1 MKKKTKI
8 ILACI
13 AACIIVAAVAVV
25 IKVNLDKQAKN
36 KSLKEGETAIETYL
50 QSFDEENEEAKK
62 AEIYTSFQSDDKITS
77 VIEKYF
83 QNKEEKKEDWYQ
95 KYSKANKKMYQYFV
109 DYFND
114 LISTESD
121 NFENDKSIADCDTV
135 IENLNHISDALE
147 QDTIIKSDDKDSIK
161 DTLSGVME
169 RVNDEINSI
178 VDNYNA
184 TYESYVISDVE
195 NASKDDLNTA
205 ITNMNTLKDELT
217 NLGTNHFEDIITN
230 IDSNVETYTNK
241 VSEIEEAEKKAAE
254 EAEKKKQEEKKK
266 KEAAASN
273 NSSSNSSNNSSSNSS
288 SSGTSSKGGLS
299 QSSWSITGGGW
310 VEEEGQYVTFNAPQV
325 VYDAYASGK
334 GYEWVVLYKDDLGTI
349 CSWRIGNSQ
358 TYYDCDKNG
367 NVLKIENY

>member
-25 IKVNLDKQAKN
+25 IKVNLDKRAKN
-36 KSLKEGETAIETYL
+36 KSLTEGKTAIETYL
-50 QSFDEENEEAKK
+50 QSFDEENEEGKK
-62 AEIYTSFQSDDKITS
+62 AEIYTSFQSDEKITS

-83 QNKEEKKEDWYQ
+83 QNKETKKADWYQ
-95 KYSKANKKMYQYFV
+95 NYSKANKKMYQYFV

-121 NFENDKSIADCDTV
+121 NFENDKSIAACDTM
-135 IENLNHISDALE
+135 IENLNNISDALE
-147 QDTIIKSDDKDSIK
+147 QDAIIKSDDKDSIK
-161 DTLSGVME
+161 DTLSEVMG

-217 NLGTNHFEDIITN
+217 NFSTDHFTDIISN

-266 KEAAASN
+266 KEAATSDNTSN
-273 NSSSNSSNNSSSNSS
+273 SNNSSSNSS
-288 SSGTSSKGGLS
+288 SSGTSSRGGLS
-299 QSSWSITGGGW
+299 QSSWSITGNCW
-310 VEEEGQYVTFNAPQV
+310 DDSEGQNVIYNAPQV
-325 VYDAYASGK
+325 VYDAYNAGK
-334 GYEWVVLYKDDLGTI
+334 SYIWYAQDGKCAWSIEYDPNCYICDRYGNILYT
-349 CSWRIGNSQ
+349 N
-358 TYYDCDKNG
+358 
-367 NVLKIENY
+367 

>member
-36 KSLKEGETAIETYL
+36 KSLTEGETAIETYL
-50 QSFDEENEEAKK
+50 QSFDEENEEGKK
-62 AEIYTSFQSDDKITS
+62 AEIYTSFQSDEKITS

-83 QNKEEKKEDWYQ
+83 QNKETKKEDWYQ
-95 KYSKANKKMYQYFV
+95 NYLKANKKMYQYFV

-121 NFENDKSIADCDTV
+121 NFENDKSIAACDNM
-135 IENLNHISDALE
+135 IENLNHISDTLE

-161 DTLSGVME
+161 DTLSEVMG

-217 NLGTNHFEDIITN
+217 NLGTNHFTDIIAN
-230 IDSNVETYTNK
+230 IDNDVETYTNK
-241 VSEIEEAEKKAAE
+241 VSEIEEEEKKAAE
-254 EAEKKKQEEKKK
+254 EAEKKK
-266 KEAAASN
+266 KEAAAANN
-273 NSSSNSSNNSSSNSS
+273 NSNSNSSNNSSSNNSS
-288 SSGTSSKGGLS
+288 SSGTSSKSGLS
-299 QSSWSITGGGW
+299 QSSWSITGNCW
-310 VEEEGQYVTFNAPQV
+310 DDSEGQNVIYNAPQV
-325 VYDAYASGK
+325 VYDAYNAGK
-334 GYEWVVLYKDDLGTI
+334 SYIWYAQDGKCAWSIEYDPNCYICDRYGNILYT
-349 CSWRIGNSQ
+349 N
-358 TYYDCDKNG
+358 
-367 NVLKIENY
+367 

>member
-1 MKKKTKI
+1 M
-8 ILACI
+8 
-13 AACIIVAAVAVV
+13 

-36 KSLKEGETAIETYL
+36 KSLTEGETAIETYL
-50 QSFDEENEEAKK
+50 QSFDEENEEGKK
-62 AEIYTSFQSDDKITS
+62 AEIYTSFQSDEKITS

-83 QNKEEKKEDWYQ
+83 QNKETKKEDWYQ
-95 KYSKANKKMYQYFV
+95 NYSKANKKMYQYFV

-121 NFENDKSIADCDTV
+121 NFGNDKSIAACDNV
-135 IENLNHISDALE
+135 IENLNHISDTLE

-161 DTLSGVME
+161 DTLSEVMG

-217 NLGTNHFEDIITN
+217 NLGTDHFTDIISN
-230 IDSNVETYTNK
+230 IDSDVEAYTNK

-254 EAEKKKQEEKKK
+254 EAEKKK
-266 KEAAASN
+266 KEAAAAN
-273 NSSSNSSNNSSSNSS
+273 NNSNSSNNSSSNNSS
-288 SSGTSSKGGLS
+288 SSGTSSKSGLS
-299 QSSWSITGGGW
+299 QSSWSITGNCW
-310 VEEEGQYVTFNAPQV
+310 DDSEGQNVIYNAPQV
-325 VYDAYASGK
+325 VYDAYNAGK
-334 GYEWVVLYKDDLGTI
+334 SYIWYAQDGKCAWSIEYDPNCYICDRYGNILYT
-349 CSWRIGNSQ
+349 N
-358 TYYDCDKNG
+358 
-367 NVLKIENY
+367 

>member
-25 IKVNLDKQAKN
+25 IKMNLDKQAKN
-36 KSLKEGETAIETYL
+36 KSLTEGETAIETYL
-50 QSFDEENEEAKK
+50 QSFDEENEEGKK
-62 AEIYTSFQSDDKITS
+62 AEIYTSFQSDEKITS

-83 QNKEEKKEDWYQ
+83 QNKETKKEDWYQ
-95 KYSKANKKMYQYFV
+95 NYSKANKKMYQYFV

-121 NFENDKSIADCDTV
+121 NFENDKSIAACDTM
-135 IENLNHISDALE
+135 IENLNNISDTLE
-147 QDTIIKSDDKDSIK
+147 QDAIIKSDDKDSIK
-161 DTLSGVME
+161 DTLSEVMG

-178 VDNYNA
+178 VDNYNT

-205 ITNMNTLKDELT
+205 ITNLNTLKDELT
-217 NLGTNHFEDIITN
+217 NLGTDHFTGIIAN
-230 IDSNVETYTNK
+230 IDNDVETYTNK
-241 VSEIEEAEKKAAE
+241 ASEIEEAEKKAAE

-273 NSSSNSSNNSSSNSS
+273 NSSSNSSDNSSSNSS
-288 SSGTSSKGGLS
+288 STPSRGGLS
-299 QSSWSITGGGW
+299 QSSWSITGNCW
-310 VEEEGQYVTFNAPQV
+310 DDSEGQNVIYNAPQV
-325 VYDAYASGK
+325 VYDAYNAGK
-334 GYEWVVLYKDDLGTI
+334 SYIWYAQDGKCAWSIEYDPNCYICDRYGNILYT
-349 CSWRIGNSQ
+349 N
-358 TYYDCDKNG
+358 
-367 NVLKIENY
+367 

>member
-36 KSLKEGETAIETYL
+36 KSLTEGETAIETYL
-50 QSFDEENEEAKK
+50 QSFDEENEEGKK
-62 AEIYTSFQSDDKITS
+62 AEIYTSFQSDEKITS

-83 QNKEEKKEDWYQ
+83 QNKEMKKEDWYQ
-95 KYSKANKKMYQYFV
+95 NYSKANKKMYQYFV

-121 NFENDKSIADCDTV
+121 NFENDKSIAACDTM
-135 IENLNHISDALE
+135 IENLNNISDTLE
-147 QDTIIKSDDKDSIK
+147 QDAIIKSDDKDSIK
-161 DTLSGVME
+161 DTLSEVMG

-184 TYESYVISDVE
+184 TYVSYVISDVE

-205 ITNMNTLKDELT
+205 ITNLNTLKDELT
-217 NLGTNHFEDIITN
+217 NLGTDHFTDIIAN
-230 IDSNVETYTNK
+230 IDNDVETYTNK
-241 VSEIEEAEKKAAE
+241 VSEIEEVEKKAAE

-266 KEAAASN
+266 KEADAAN
-273 NSSSNSSNNSSSNSS
+273 NSSSNSNDNSSTPSR
-288 SSGTSSKGGLS
+288 GGLS
-299 QSSWSITGGGW
+299 QSSWAITGNCW
-310 VEEEGQYVTFNAPQV
+310 DDSEGQNIIYNAPQV
-325 VYDAYASGK
+325 IYDAYNNGKSYVWYASNG
-334 GYEWVVLYKDDLGTI
+334 E
-349 CSWRIGNSQ
+349 CSWEIEYDPVVYTCDRYGNILY
-358 TYYDCDKNG
+358 TN
-367 NVLKIENY
+367 

>member
-25 IKVNLDKQAKN
+25 IKMNLDKQAKN
-36 KSLKEGETAIETYL
+36 KSLTEGETAIETYL
-50 QSFDEENEEAKK
+50 QSFDEENEEGKK
-62 AEIYTSFQSDDKITS
+62 AEIYTSFQSDEKITS

-83 QNKEEKKEDWYQ
+83 QNKETKKEDWYQ
-95 KYSKANKKMYQYFV
+95 NYSKANKKMYQYFV

-121 NFENDKSIADCDTV
+121 NFENDKSIAACDTM
-135 IENLNHISDALE
+135 IENLNNISDTLE
-147 QDTIIKSDDKDSIK
+147 QDAIIKSDDKDSIK
-161 DTLSGVME
+161 DTLSEVMG

-178 VDNYNA
+178 VDNYNT

-205 ITNMNTLKDELT
+205 ITNLNTLKDELT
-217 NLGTNHFEDIITN
+217 NLGTDHFTGIIAN
-230 IDSNVETYTNK
+230 IDNDVETYTNK
-241 VSEIEEAEKKAAE
+241 VSEIEEAEKKASE

-273 NSSSNSSNNSSSNSS
+273 NSSSNSSDNSSSNSS
-288 SSGTSSKGGLS
+288 STPSRGGLS
-299 QSSWSITGGGW
+299 QSSWSITGNCW
-310 VEEEGQYVTFNAPQV
+310 DDSEGQNVIYNAPQV
-325 VYDAYASGK
+325 VYDAYNAGK
-334 GYEWVVLYKDDLGTI
+334 SYIWYAQDGKCAWSIEYDPNCYICDRYGNILYT
-349 CSWRIGNSQ
+349 N
-358 TYYDCDKNG
+358 
-367 NVLKIENY
+367 

>member
-36 KSLKEGETAIETYL
+36 KSLTEGKTAIETYL
-50 QSFDEENEEAKK
+50 QSFDEENEEGKK
-62 AEIYTSFQSDDKITS
+62 AEIYTSFQSDKKITS

-83 QNKEEKKEDWYQ
+83 QNKETKKEDWYQ
-95 KYSKANKKMYQYFV
+95 NYSKANKKMYQYFV

-114 LISTESD
+114 LISKESD
-121 NFENDKSIADCDTV
+121 NFENDKRIAACDTM
-135 IENLNHISDALE
+135 IENLNNISDTLE

-161 DTLSGVME
+161 DTLSEVMG

-178 VDNYNA
+178 VDNYNT

-205 ITNMNTLKDELT
+205 ITNLNTLKDELT
-217 NLGTNHFEDIITN
+217 NLGTDHFADIIAN

-241 VSEIEEAEKKAAE
+241 VSEIEEAEDKA
-254 EAEKKKQEEKKK
+254 AEKKKQEEKKK
-266 KEAAASN
+266 KEAAAANNDSN
-273 NSSSNSSNNSSSNSS
+273 SNSSDNSSSNSS
-288 SSGTSSKGGLS
+288 STPSRGGLS
-299 QSSWSITGGGW
+299 QSSWAITGNCW
-310 VEEEGQYVTFNAPQV
+310 DDSEGQNIIYNAPQV
-325 VYDAYASGK
+325 IYDAYNNGKSYVWYASNG
-334 GYEWVVLYKDDLGTI
+334 E
-349 CSWRIGNSQ
+349 CSWEIEYDPVVYTCDRYGNILY
-358 TYYDCDKNG
+358 TN
-367 NVLKIENY
+367 

>member
-36 KSLKEGETAIETYL
+36 KSLTEGETAIETYL
-50 QSFDEENEEAKK
+50 QSFDEENEEGKK
-62 AEIYTSFQSDDKITS
+62 AEIYTSFQSDEKITS

-83 QNKEEKKEDWYQ
+83 QNKETKKEDWYQ
-95 KYSKANKKMYQYFV
+95 NYLKANKKMYQYFV

-121 NFENDKSIADCDTV
+121 NFENDKSIAACDNM
-135 IENLNHISDALE
+135 IENLNHISDTLE

-161 DTLSGVME
+161 DTLSEVMG

-217 NLGTNHFEDIITN
+217 NLGTNHFTDIISN
-230 IDSNVETYTNK
+230 IDSDVEAYTNK
-241 VSEIEEAEKKAAE
+241 VSEIEKAEKKAAE
-254 EAEKKKQEEKKK
+254 EAEKKK
-266 KEAAASN
+266 KEAAAANN
-273 NSSSNSSNNSSSNSS
+273 NSNSNSSNNSSSNNSS
-288 SSGTSSKGGLS
+288 SSGTSSKSGLS
-299 QSSWSITGGGW
+299 QSSWSITGNCW
-310 VEEEGQYVTFNAPQV
+310 DDSEGQNVIYNAPQV
-325 VYDAYASGK
+325 VYDAYNAGK
-334 GYEWVVLYKDDLGTI
+334 SYIWYAQDGKCAWSIEYDPNCYICDRYGNILYT
-349 CSWRIGNSQ
+349 N
-358 TYYDCDKNG
+358 
-367 NVLKIENY
+367 

>member
-13 AACIIVAAVAVV
+13 ASCIIVAAVAVV

-36 KSLKEGETAIETYL
+36 KSLTEGETAIETYL
-50 QSFDEENEEAKK
+50 QSFDEENEEGKK
-62 AEIYTSFQSDDKITS
+62 AEIYTSFQSDEKITS

-83 QNKEEKKEDWYQ
+83 QNKETKKEDWYQ
-95 KYSKANKKMYQYFV
+95 NYSKANKKMYQYFV

-121 NFENDKSIADCDTV
+121 NFENDKSIAACDTM
-135 IENLNHISDALE
+135 IENLNNISDTLE
-147 QDTIIKSDDKDSIK
+147 QDEIIKSDDKDSIK
-161 DTLSGVME
+161 DTLSEVMG

-205 ITNMNTLKDELT
+205 ITNLNTLKDELT
-217 NLGTNHFEDIITN
+217 NLGTDHFTDIISN

-241 VSEIEEAEKKAAE
+241 VSEIEETEKKAAE

-266 KEAAASN
+266 KEAAAANNDSNSN
-273 NSSSNSSNNSSSNSS
+273 NSNNSSSNSS
-288 SSGTSSKGGLS
+288 STPSRGGLS

-325 VYDAYASGK
+325 IYDAYASGK
-334 GYEWVVLYKDDLGTI
+334 GYEWV
-349 CSWRIGNSQ
+349 IGNFDGSG
-358 TYYDCDKNG
+358 TFCTWYIDGSDTGYRCDRNG
-367 NVLKIENY
+367 NILCIN

>member
-25 IKVNLDKQAKN
+25 IKVNLDEQAKN
-36 KSLKEGETAIETYL
+36 KSLTEGETAIETYL
-50 QSFDEENEEAKK
+50 QSFDEENEEGKK
-62 AEIYTSFQSDDKITS
+62 AEIYTSFQSDEKITS

-83 QNKEEKKEDWYQ
+83 QNKETKKEDWYQ
-95 KYSKANKKMYQYFV
+95 NYSKANKKMYQYFV
-109 DYFND
+109 NYFND

-121 NFENDKSIADCDTV
+121 NFENDKSIAACDTM
-135 IENLNHISDALE
+135 IENLNNISDTLE
-147 QDTIIKSDDKDSIK
+147 QDAILKSGDKDNIK
-161 DTLSGVME
+161 DTLSEVMG

-205 ITNMNTLKDELT
+205 ITNLNTLKDELT
-217 NLGTNHFEDIITN
+217 NLGTNHFTDIISN

-241 VSEIEEAEKKAAE
+241 VSEIEEAEKK
-254 EAEKKKQEEKKK
+254 KQEEKKK
-266 KEAAASN
+266 KEEAVSN
-273 NSSSNSSNNSSSNSS
+273 NSSSNSSDNSSSNSS
-288 SSGTSSKGGLS
+288 STPSRGGLS

-310 VEEEGQYVTFNAPQV
+310 VEEEGQYVIYNAPQV
-325 VYDAYASGK
+325 VYDAYNAGK
-334 GYEWVVLYKDDLGTI
+334 SYIWYAQDGKCAWGIEYDTVCYI
-349 CSWRIGNSQ
+349 CDR
-358 TYYDCDKNG
+358 YG
-367 NVLKIENY
+367 NVLYTN

>member
-13 AACIIVAAVAVV
+13 AACIIVAAVVVV

-36 KSLKEGETAIETYL
+36 KSLTEGETAIETYL
-50 QSFDEENEEAKK
+50 QSFDEENEEGKK
-62 AEIYTSFQSDDKITS
+62 AEIYTSFQSDEKITS

-83 QNKEEKKEDWYQ
+83 QNKETKKEDWYQ
-95 KYSKANKKMYQYFV
+95 NYSKANKKMYQYFV

-121 NFENDKSIADCDTV
+121 NFENDKSIAACDTM
-135 IENLNHISDALE
+135 IENLNNISDTLE

-161 DTLSGVME
+161 DTLSEVMG

-217 NLGTNHFEDIITN
+217 NLGTDHFTDIISN
-230 IDSNVETYTNK
+230 IDSDVEAYTNK

-254 EAEKKKQEEKKK
+254 EAEKKK
-266 KEAAASN
+266 KEAAAANN
-273 NSSSNSSNNSSSNSS
+273 NSNSNSSNNSSSNNSS
-288 SSGTSSKGGLS
+288 SSGTSSKSGLS
-299 QSSWSITGGGW
+299 QSSWSITGNCW
-310 VEEEGQYVTFNAPQV
+310 DDSEGQNVIYNAPQV
-325 VYDAYASGK
+325 VYDAYNAGK
-334 GYEWVVLYKDDLGTI
+334 SYIWYAQDGKCAWSIEYDPNCYICDRYGNILYT
-349 CSWRIGNSQ
+349 N
-358 TYYDCDKNG
+358 
-367 NVLKIENY
+367 

>member
-36 KSLKEGETAIETYL
+36 KSLTEGETAIETYL
-50 QSFDEENEEAKK
+50 QSFDEENEEEKK
-62 AEIYTSFQSDDKITS
+62 AEIYTSFQSDEKITS

-83 QNKEEKKEDWYQ
+83 QNKETKKEDWYQ
-95 KYSKANKKMYQYFV
+95 NYSKANKKMYQYFV

-121 NFENDKSIADCDTV
+121 NFENDKSIAACDNV
-135 IENLNHISDALE
+135 IENLNHISDTLE

-161 DTLSGVME
+161 DTLSEVMG
-169 RVNDEINSI
+169 RVNDEIKSI

-217 NLGTNHFEDIITN
+217 NLGTDHFTDIISN
-230 IDSNVETYTNK
+230 IDSNVETYMNK
-241 VSEIEEAEKKAAE
+241 VSEIEEAEKKA
-254 EAEKKKQEEKKK
+254 AEKKKQEEKKK
-266 KEAAASN
+266 KEAAAANNDSNSNNRN
-273 NSSSNSSNNSSSNSS
+273 NSSSNNSSTSS
-288 SSGTSSKGGLS
+288 RGGLTQDSWAITASSGS
-299 QSSWSITGGGW
+299 
-310 VEEEGQYVTFNAPQV
+310 
-325 VYDAYASGK
+325 
-334 GYEWVVLYKDDLGTI
+334 
-349 CSWRIGNSQ
+349 
-358 TYYDCDKNG
+358 
-367 NVLKIENY
+367 

>member
-13 AACIIVAAVAVV
+13 AACIIVAAVAGV
-25 IKVNLDKQAKN
+25 IKMNLDKQAKN
-36 KSLKEGETAIETYL
+36 KSLTEGETAIETYL
-50 QSFDEENEEAKK
+50 QSFDEENEEGKK
-62 AEIYTSFQSDDKITS
+62 AEIYTSFQSDEKITS

-83 QNKEEKKEDWYQ
+83 QNKETKKEDWYQ
-95 KYSKANKKMYQYFV
+95 NYSKANKKMYQYFV

-121 NFENDKSIADCDTV
+121 NFENDKSIAACDTM
-135 IENLNHISDALE
+135 IENLNNISDTLE
-147 QDTIIKSDDKDSIK
+147 QDAIIKSDDKDSIK
-161 DTLSGVME
+161 DTLSEVMGC
-169 RVNDEINSI
+169 VNDEINSI

-205 ITNMNTLKDELT
+205 ITNLDTLKDELT
-217 NLGTNHFEDIITN
+217 NLGTDHFIDIISN

-266 KEAAASN
+266 KEAAAANNDSN
-273 NSSSNSSNNSSSNSS
+273 NNNSSSNNSSSSTPS
-288 SSGTSSKGGLS
+288 RGGLT
-299 QSSWSITGGGW
+299 QDSWAITGNCW
-310 VEEEGQYVTFNAPQV
+310 DDAEGQNVIYNAPQV
-325 VYDAYASGK
+325 IYDAYNAGK
-334 GYEWVVLYKDDLGTI
+334 SYIWYAQDGKCAWGIEYDTVCYI
-349 CSWRIGNSQ
+349 CDR
-358 TYYDCDKNG
+358 YG
-367 NVLKIENY
+367 NVLYIN

>member
-13 AACIIVAAVAVV
+13 AACIIVAVLAVV

-36 KSLKEGETAIETYL
+36 KSLTEGETAIETYL
-50 QSFDEENEEAKK
+50 QSFDEENEEGKK
-62 AEIYTSFQSDDKITS
+62 AEIYTSFQSDEKITS

-83 QNKEEKKEDWYQ
+83 QNKEAKKEDWYQ

-121 NFENDKSIADCDTV
+121 NFENDKSIANCDTV
-135 IENLNHISDALE
+135 IENLNHISDTLE
-147 QDTIIKSDDKDSIK
+147 QDAIIKSDDKDSIK
-161 DTLSGVME
+161 DTLSEVMG

-184 TYESYVISDVE
+184 TYESYVISNVE
-195 NASKDDLNTA
+195 SASKDDLNTA
-205 ITNMNTLKDELT
+205 ITNLNTLKDELT
-217 NLGTNHFEDIITN
+217 NLGTDHFTDIISN

-266 KEAAASN
+266 KEAAAANNDSN
-273 NSSSNSSNNSSSNSS
+273 NSSSSSSNSS
-288 SSGTSSKGGLS
+288 SSGTSSKGGS
-299 QSSWSITGGGW
+299 QSSWSITATCR
-310 VEEEGQYVTFNAPQV
+310 VEAEDCVVTFNAPQV
-325 VYDAYASGK
+325 IYDAWNNGK
-334 GYEWVVLYKDDLGTI
+334 GYDWCQGTEDGV
-349 CSWRIGNSQ
+349 CYWSVEGG
-358 TYYDCDKNG
+358 TTGYACDRYG
-367 NVLKIENY
+367 NVLYTFN

>member
-36 KSLKEGETAIETYL
+36 KSLTEGETAIETYL
-50 QSFDEENEEAKK
+50 QSFDEENEEGKK
-62 AEIYTSFQSDDKITS
+62 AEIYTSFQSDEKITS

-83 QNKEEKKEDWYQ
+83 QNKETKKEDWYQ
-95 KYSKANKKMYQYFV
+95 NYSKANEKMYQYFV

-121 NFENDKSIADCDTV
+121 NFENDKSIAACDTM
-135 IENLNHISDALE
+135 IENLNNISDTLE

-161 DTLSGVME
+161 DTLSEVMG

-205 ITNMNTLKDELT
+205 ITNLNTLKDELT
-217 NLGTNHFEDIITN
+217 NLGTDHFTDIISN
-230 IDSNVETYTNK
+230 IDSDVETYTNK

-254 EAEKKKQEEKKK
+254 KKKQEEKKK
-266 KEAAASN
+266 KEAAAANN
-273 NSSSNSSNNSSSNSS
+273 NSNSNSSDNSSSNSS
-288 SSGTSSKGGLS
+288 STPSRGGLS

-325 VYDAYASGK
+325 IYDAYSSGK
-334 GYEWVVLYKDDLGTI
+334 GYEWV
-349 CSWRIGNSQ
+349 IGNFDGSG
-358 TYYDCDKNG
+358 TFCTWYIDGSDTGYRCDRNG
-367 NVLKIENY
+367 NILCIN

>member
-36 KSLKEGETAIETYL
+36 KSLTEGKTAIETYL
-50 QSFDEENEEAKK
+50 QSFDEENEEGKK
-62 AEIYTSFQSDDKITS
+62 AEIYTSFQSDEKITS

-83 QNKEEKKEDWYQ
+83 QNNETKKEDWYQ
-95 KYSKANKKMYQYFV
+95 NYSKANKKMYQYFV

-114 LISTESD
+114 LISKESD
-121 NFENDKSIADCDTV
+121 NFENDKSIAACDTM
-135 IENLNHISDALE
+135 IENLNNISDTLE

-161 DTLSGVME
+161 DTLSEVMG

-205 ITNMNTLKDELT
+205 ITNLNTLKDELT
-217 NLGTNHFEDIITN
+217 NLGTDHFKDIIAN
-230 IDSNVETYTNK
+230 IDNDVETYTNK
-241 VSEIEEAEKKAAE
+241 VSEIEETEKKAAE

-266 KEAAASN
+266 KEAAAANN
-273 NSSSNSSNNSSSNSS
+273 NSNSNSSDNSASNSS
-288 SSGTSSKGGLS
+288 SAQSRGGLS
-299 QSSWSITGGGW
+299 QSSWSITAQIY
-310 VEEEGQYVTFNAPQV
+310 VESEEQMVTFNAPQV
-325 VYDAYASGK
+325 IYDAYASGK
-334 GYEWVVLYKDDLGTI
+334 GYIWCQGTEDGICYWNVEGGTI
-349 CSWRIGNSQ
+349 G
-358 TYYDCDKNG
+358 YACDRYG
-367 NVLKIENY
+367 NVLYTFN

>member
-36 KSLKEGETAIETYL
+36 KSLTEGETAIETYL
-50 QSFDEENEEAKK
+50 QSFDEENEEGKK
-62 AEIYTSFQSDDKITS
+62 AEIYTSFQSDEKITS

-83 QNKEEKKEDWYQ
+83 QNKETKKEDWYQ
-95 KYSKANKKMYQYFV
+95 NYSKANKKMYQYFV

-121 NFENDKSIADCDTV
+121 NFGNDKSIAACDNV
-135 IENLNHISDALE
+135 IENLNHISDTLE

-161 DTLSGVME
+161 DTLSEVMG

-217 NLGTNHFEDIITN
+217 NLGTDHFTDIISN
-230 IDSNVETYTNK
+230 IDSDVEAYTNK

-254 EAEKKKQEEKKK
+254 EAEKKK
-266 KEAAASN
+266 KEAAAANN
-273 NSSSNSSNNSSSNSS
+273 NSNSNSSDNSSSNSS
-288 SSGTSSKGGLS
+288 STPSRG
-299 QSSWSITGGGW
+299 
-310 VEEEGQYVTFNAPQV
+310 E
-325 VYDAYASGK
+325 
-334 GYEWVVLYKDDLGTI
+334 
-349 CSWRIGNSQ
+349 IGRAH
-358 TYYDCDKNG
+358 
-367 NVLKIENY
+367 V

>member
-36 KSLKEGETAIETYL
+36 KSLTEGETAIETYL
-50 QSFDEENEEAKK
+50 QSFDEENEEGKK
-62 AEIYTSFQSDDKITS
+62 AEIYTSFQSDEKITS

-83 QNKEEKKEDWYQ
+83 QNKETKKEDWYQ
-95 KYSKANKKMYQYFV
+95 NYSKANKKMYQYFV

-121 NFENDKSIADCDTV
+121 NFENDKSIAACDTM
-135 IENLNHISDALE
+135 IENLNNISDTLE
-147 QDTIIKSDDKDSIK
+147 QDAILKSGDKDSIK
-161 DTLSGVME
+161 DTLSEVMG

-205 ITNMNTLKDELT
+205 ITNLNTLKDELT
-217 NLGTNHFEDIITN
+217 NLGTDHFADIIAN
-230 IDSNVETYTNK
+230 IDNDVETYTNK
-241 VSEIEEAEKKAAE
+241 VSEIEEEEKEAAE

-273 NSSSNSSNNSSSNSS
+273 NSSSNSSDNSLSNSS
-288 SSGTSSKGGLS
+288 SIPSRGGLS
-299 QSSWSITGGGW
+299 QSSWAITGNCW
-310 VEEEGQYVTFNAPQV
+310 DDSEGQNVIYNAPQV
-325 VYDAYASGK
+325 IYDAYNAGK
-334 GYEWVVLYKDDLGTI
+334 SYIWYAQDGKCAWGIEYDTVCYI
-349 CSWRIGNSQ
+349 CDR
-358 TYYDCDKNG
+358 YG
-367 NVLKIENY
+367 NVLYTN

>member
-36 KSLKEGETAIETYL
+36 KSLTEGETAIETYL
-50 QSFDEENEEAKK
+50 QSFDEENEEGKK
-62 AEIYTSFQSDDKITS
+62 AEIYTSFQSDEKITS

-83 QNKEEKKEDWYQ
+83 QNKETKKEDWYQ
-95 KYSKANKKMYQYFV
+95 NYLKANKKMYQYFV

-121 NFENDKSIADCDTV
+121 NFGNDKSIAACDNV
-135 IENLNHISDALE
+135 IENLNHISDTLE

-161 DTLSGVME
+161 DTLSEVMG

-217 NLGTNHFEDIITN
+217 NLGTDHFTDIISN
-230 IDSNVETYTNK
+230 IDSDVEAYTNK

-254 EAEKKKQEEKKK
+254 EAEKKK
-266 KEAAASN
+266 KEAAAAN
-273 NSSSNSSNNSSSNSS
+273 NNSNSSNNSSSNNSS
-288 SSGTSSKGGLS
+288 SSGTSSKSGLS
-299 QSSWSITGGGW
+299 QSSWSITGNCW
-310 VEEEGQYVTFNAPQV
+310 DDSEGQNVIYNAPQV
-325 VYDAYASGK
+325 VYDAYNAGK
-334 GYEWVVLYKDDLGTI
+334 SNIWYAQDGKCAWSIEYDPNCYICDRYGNILYT
-349 CSWRIGNSQ
+349 N
-358 TYYDCDKNG
+358 
-367 NVLKIENY
+367 

>member
-36 KSLKEGETAIETYL
+36 KSLTEGETAIETYL
-50 QSFDEENEEAKK
+50 QSFDEENEEGKK
-62 AEIYTSFQSDDKITS
+62 AEIYTSFQSDEKITS

-83 QNKEEKKEDWYQ
+83 QNKETKKEDWYQ
-95 KYSKANKKMYQYFV
+95 NYSKANKKMYQYFV

-121 NFENDKSIADCDTV
+121 NFENDKSIAACDNV
-135 IENLNHISDALE
+135 IENLNHISDTLE

-161 DTLSGVME
+161 DTLSEVMG
-169 RVNDEINSI
+169 RVNDEIKSI

-217 NLGTNHFEDIITN
+217 
-230 IDSNVETYTNK
+230 
-241 VSEIEEAEKKAAE
+241 
-254 EAEKKKQEEKKK
+254 
-266 KEAAASN
+266 
-273 NSSSNSSNNSSSNSS
+273 
-288 SSGTSSKGGLS
+288 LS
-299 QSSWSITGGGW
+299 LIH
-310 VEEEGQYVTFNAPQV
+310 
-325 VYDAYASGK
+325 
-334 GYEWVVLYKDDLGTI
+334 I
-349 CSWRIGNSQ
+349 
-358 TYYDCDKNG
+358 
-367 NVLKIENY
+367 

>member
-1 MKKKTKI
+1 MM
-8 ILACI
+8 
-13 AACIIVAAVAVV
+13 
-25 IKVNLDKQAKN
+25 
-36 KSLKEGETAIETYL
+36 G
-50 QSFDEENEEAKK
+50 
-62 AEIYTSFQSDDKITS
+62 
-77 VIEKYF
+77 
-83 QNKEEKKEDWYQ
+83 
-95 KYSKANKKMYQYFV
+95 
-109 DYFND
+109 
-114 LISTESD
+114 
-121 NFENDKSIADCDTV
+121 
-135 IENLNHISDALE
+135 
-147 QDTIIKSDDKDSIK
+147 
-161 DTLSGVME
+161 

-205 ITNMNTLKDELT
+205 ITNLNTLKDELI
-217 NLGTNHFEDIITN
+217 NLGTDHFTDIISN

-266 KEAAASN
+266 KEEAASN
-273 NSSSNSSNNSSSNSS
+273 NSSSNSSDNSSSNSS
-288 SSGTSSKGGLS
+288 STPSRGGLS

-325 VYDAYASGK
+325 IYDAYASGK
-334 GYEWVVLYKDDLGTI
+334 GYEWVVLHKDDLGTI

>member
-36 KSLKEGETAIETYL
+36 KSLTEGETAIETYL
-50 QSFDEENEEAKK
+50 QTFDEENEEGKK
-62 AEIYTSFQSDDKITS
+62 AEIYTSFQSDEKITS

-83 QNKEEKKEDWYQ
+83 QNKETKKADWYQ

-121 NFENDKSIADCDTV
+121 SFENDKSIADCDTV
-135 IENLNHISDALE
+135 IENLNHISDTLE
-147 QDTIIKSDDKDSIK
+147 QDAIIKSDDKDSIK
-161 DTLSGVME
+161 DTLSEVMG

-195 NASKDDLNTA
+195 SASKDDLNTA

-217 NLGTNHFEDIITN
+217 NLGTDHFEDIITN

-241 VSEIEEAEKKAAE
+241 VTEIEEAEKKAAE

-266 KEAAASN
+266 KEAAAANNDSNSN
-273 NSSSNSSNNSSSNSS
+273 NNSSSNNSSSSTPS
-288 SSGTSSKGGLS
+288 RGGLT
-299 QSSWSITGGGW
+299 QDSWAITGNCW
-310 VEEEGQYVTFNAPQV
+310 DDTEGQNVIYNAPQV
-325 VYDAYASGK
+325 IYDAYNAGK
-334 GYEWVVLYKDDLGTI
+334 SYIWYAQDGKCAWGIEYDTVCYI
-349 CSWRIGNSQ
+349 CDR
-358 TYYDCDKNG
+358 YG
-367 NVLKIENY
+367 NVLYIN

>member
-13 AACIIVAAVAVV
+13 AACIIVAVVAVV

-36 KSLKEGETAIETYL
+36 KSLTEGETAIETYL
-50 QSFDEENEEAKK
+50 QSFDEENEEGKK
-62 AEIYTSFQSDDKITS
+62 AEIYTSFQSDEKITS

-83 QNKEEKKEDWYQ
+83 QNKETKKEDWYQ
-95 KYSKANKKMYQYFV
+95 NYSKANKKMYQYFV

-121 NFENDKSIADCDTV
+121 NFENDKSIAACDTM
-135 IENLNHISDALE
+135 IENLNNISDTLE
-147 QDTIIKSDDKDSIK
+147 QDEIIKSDDKDSIK
-161 DTLSGVME
+161 DTLSEVMG

-205 ITNMNTLKDELT
+205 ITNLNTLKDELT
-217 NLGTNHFEDIITN
+217 NLGTDHFTDIISN

-266 KEAAASN
+266 KEAAAANN
-273 NSSSNSSNNSSSNSS
+273 NSTSNSSDNSSSNSS
-288 SSGTSSKGGLS
+288 STPSRGGLS

-325 VYDAYASGK
+325 IYDAYASGK
-334 GYEWVVLYKDDLGTI
+334 GYEWVVGNFDGSGTFCTWYIDGSDTGYCCDRYGNILYT
-349 CSWRIGNSQ
+349 N
-358 TYYDCDKNG
+358 
-367 NVLKIENY
+367 

>member
-36 KSLKEGETAIETYL
+36 KSLTEGETAIETYL
-50 QSFDEENEEAKK
+50 QSFDEENEEEKK
-62 AEIYTSFQSDDKITS
+62 AEIYTSFQSDEKITS

-83 QNKEEKKEDWYQ
+83 QNKETKKEDWYQ
-95 KYSKANKKMYQYFV
+95 NYSKANKKMYQYFV

-121 NFENDKSIADCDTV
+121 NFENDKSIAACDNV
-135 IENLNHISDALE
+135 IENLNHISDTLE

-161 DTLSGVME
+161 DTLSEVMG
-169 RVNDEINSI
+169 RVNDEIKSI

-217 NLGTNHFEDIITN
+217 NLGTDHFTDIISN
-230 IDSNVETYTNK
+230 IDSNVETYMNK
-241 VSEIEEAEKKAAE
+241 VSEIEEAEKKA
-254 EAEKKKQEEKKK
+254 AEKKKQEEKKK
-266 KEAAASN
+266 KEAAAANN
-273 NSSSNSSNNSSSNSS
+273 NSNSNSNDNSASNSS
-288 SSGTSSKGGLS
+288 STPSRGGLT
-299 QSSWSITGGGW
+299 QDSWAITALDGH
-310 VEEEGQYVTFNAPQV
+310 FNAPQV
-325 VYDAYASGK
+325 IYDAWNNGK
-334 GYEWVVLYKDDLGTI
+334 GYDWAMSVTEDGVCGWNVEGGTI
-349 CSWRIGNSQ
+349 A
-358 TYYDCDKNG
+358 YYCDRYG
-367 NVLKIENY
+367 NVLYTR

>member
-36 KSLKEGETAIETYL
+36 KSLTEGKTAIETYL
-50 QSFDEENEEAKK
+50 QSFDEENEEGKK
-62 AEIYTSFQSDDKITS
+62 AEIYTSFQSDKKITS

-83 QNKEEKKEDWYQ
+83 QNKETKKEDWYQ
-95 KYSKANKKMYQYFV
+95 NYSKANKKMYQYFV

-114 LISTESD
+114 LISKESD
-121 NFENDKSIADCDTV
+121 NFENDKRIAACDTM
-135 IENLNHISDALE
+135 IENLNNISDTLE

-161 DTLSGVME
+161 DTLSEVMG

-178 VDNYNA
+178 VDNYNT

-205 ITNMNTLKDELT
+205 ITNLNTLKDELT
-217 NLGTNHFEDIITN
+217 NLGTDHFADIIAN

-254 EAEKKKQEEKKK
+254 KKKQEEKKK
-266 KEAAASN
+266 KEAAAANNDSN
-273 NSSSNSSNNSSSNSS
+273 SNSSDNSSSNSS
-288 SSGTSSKGGLS
+288 STPSRGGLS
-299 QSSWSITGGGW
+299 QSSWAITGNCW
-310 VEEEGQYVTFNAPQV
+310 DDSEGQNIIYNAPQV
-325 VYDAYASGK
+325 IYDAYNNGKSYVWYASNG
-334 GYEWVVLYKDDLGTI
+334 E
-349 CSWRIGNSQ
+349 CSWEIEYDPVVYTCDRYGNILY
-358 TYYDCDKNG
+358 TN
-367 NVLKIENY
+367 